1 MLKRAFDFGMALLGL
16 IVLSPLFAVVA
27 VLIKLDSPGS
37 LFFRG
42 TRAGKFGRPFKIV
55 KFRTMVQNAAQLGPG
70 ITSSGDRRVT
80 RIGRWLRRTKIDELP
95 QLWNVVCGE
104 MSLVGP
110 RPEDPRYVA
119 LYTAEQRRILSVRPG
134 ITSPA
139 SIQFRH
145 EEALLPTGDVD
156 TYVQSLMPAKLQ
168 VDLEYLDHQTFFSD
182 FCVLLRTAFKL
193 IE

>member
-1 MLKRAFDFGMALLGL
+1 MLKRVFDFIVAWLGL
-16 IVLSPLFAVVA
+16 IILSPLFAVVA
-27 VLIKLDSPGS
+27 ILIKLDSPGS
-37 LFFRG
+37 VFFQGPRV
-42 TRAGKFGRPFKIV
+42 GKAGRPFKIV
-55 KFRTMVQNAAQLGPG
+55 KFRTMVQNASRLGPG
-70 ITSSGDRRVT
+70 ITLSGDPRVT

-95 QLWNVVCGE
+95 QLWNVVCGQ

-119 LYTAEQRRILSVRPG
+119 LYTDEQRRILSVRPG

-145 EEALLPTGDVD
+145 EEALLPVGDVD
-156 TYVQSLMPAKLQ
+156 AYVQSLMPAKLQ
-168 VDLEYLDHQTFFSD
+168 MDLEYLDHRTFFSD
-182 FCVLLRTAFKL
+182 FYVLLRTASKL

>member
-1 MLKRAFDFGMALLGL
+1 MLKRAFDFIVAWLGL

-37 LFFRG
+37 IFFRG
-42 TRAGKFGRPFKIV
+42 PRVGKSGRPFKIV
-55 KFRTMVQNAAQLGPG
+55 KFRTMVQNAARLGPG
-70 ITSSGDRRVT
+70 ITLSGDPRVT

-119 LYTAEQRRILSVRPG
+119 LYTDEQRRILSVRPG

-145 EEALLPTGDVD
+145 EEALLTAGDVD

-168 VDLEYLDHQTFFSD
+168 VDLEYLDHRTFFSD
-182 FCVLLRTAFKL
+182 FYVLLRTAFKL